1 MKAFGRMK
9 GPRGMKASGRMKEPR
24 ERKVAGRME
33 VSERLEDL
41 GGMKDSER
49 MEGSGEMKG
58 SGRMKDSEKM
68 EVPKRMKASGKEGGP
83 EKEQGTRKQRRP
95 IGVRTPLALSLVA
108 AVLLVFSAANSSRAA
123 LTYYSENYS
132 AEFQMFDIGVTLLE
146 NGEEVSWRNYT
157 QKDDVWQEGGG
168 ELLTHLLDG
177 EAGGKIQPGKA
188 YGEKLSV
195 RNSGSID
202 QYVRVTLY
210 RYWEDKDGNRV
221 TDVPPGLI
229 ELGLA
234 GDGWVEDPSAGTE
247 ERVVLYYT
255 GILPAGQE
263 TPALSETLTIKEEA
277 AFMTAGRGG
286 QGSEGTDGGS
296 GNSPAYRYNALR
308 FVLEAEVNAVQT
320 HNAEDAIKSAWG
332 VDVSVG
338 ADGSLR
344 LK

>member
-9 GPRGMKASGRMKEPR
+9 GPRGMKASG
-24 ERKVAGRME
+24 
-33 VSERLEDL
+33 
-41 GGMKDSER
+41 
-49 MEGSGEMKG
+49 
-58 SGRMKDSEKM
+58 
-68 EVPKRMKASGKEGGP
+68 KEGRP
-83 EKEQGTRKQRRP
+83 EKEPGTRKQKKAM
-95 IGVRTPLALSLVA
+95 GVRIPLALSLA
-108 AVLLVFSAANSSRAA
+108 AAILLVFSAANSSRAA

-221 TDVPPGLI
+221 TDVSPGLI
-229 ELGLA
+229 ELELA
-234 GDGWVEDPSAGTE
+234 GNGWVEDPSAGTE

-263 TPALSETLTIKEEA
+263 TPALSKTLTIKEEA
-277 AFMTAGRGG
+277 AFMTAGGDG
-286 QGSEGTDGGS
+286 QGNEGTGGGS
-296 GNSPAYRYNALR
+296 GNRPAYRYNGLR

-338 ADGSLR
+338 TDGSISLR
-344 LK
+344 

>member
-9 GPRGMKASGRMKEPR
+9 GPRGMKASG
-24 ERKVAGRME
+24 
-33 VSERLEDL
+33 
-41 GGMKDSER
+41 
-49 MEGSGEMKG
+49 
-58 SGRMKDSEKM
+58 
-68 EVPKRMKASGKEGGP
+68 KEGRP
-83 EKEQGTRKQRRP
+83 EKEPGTRKQKKAM
-95 IGVRTPLALSLVA
+95 GVRTPLALSLA
-108 AVLLVFSAANSSRAA
+108 AAILLVFSAANSSRAA

-168 ELLTHLLDG
+168 GLLTHLLDG

-221 TDVPPGLI
+221 TDVSPGLI
-229 ELGLA
+229 ELELA
-234 GDGWVEDPSAGTE
+234 GNGWVEDPSAGTE

-263 TPALSETLTIKEEA
+263 TPALSKTLTIKEEA
-277 AFMTAGRGG
+277 AFMTAGGDG
-286 QGSEGTDGGS
+286 QGNEGTGGGS
-296 GNSPAYRYNALR
+296 GNRPAYRYNGLR

-338 ADGSLR
+338 TDGSISLR
-344 LK
+344 

>member
-9 GPRGMKASGRMKEPR
+9 GPRGMKASG
-24 ERKVAGRME
+24 
-33 VSERLEDL
+33 
-41 GGMKDSER
+41 
-49 MEGSGEMKG
+49 
-58 SGRMKDSEKM
+58 
-68 EVPKRMKASGKEGGP
+68 KEGRP
-83 EKEQGTRKQRRP
+83 EKEPGTRKQKKAM
-95 IGVRTPLALSLVA
+95 GVRTPLALSLA
-108 AVLLVFSAANSSRAA
+108 AAILLVFSAANSSRAA

-168 ELLTHLLDG
+168 GLLTHLLDG

-210 RYWEDKDGNRV
+210 RYWEDKGGNRV
-221 TDVPPGLI
+221 TDVSPGLI
-229 ELGLA
+229 ELELA
-234 GDGWVEDPSAGTE
+234 GNGWVEDPSAGTE

-263 TPALSETLTIKEEA
+263 TPALSKTLTIKEEA
-277 AFMTAGRGG
+277 AFMTAGGDG
-286 QGSEGTDGGS
+286 QGNEGTGGGS
-296 GNSPAYRYNALR
+296 GNRPAYRYNGLR

-338 ADGSLR
+338 TDGSISLR
-344 LK
+344 

>member
-1 MKAFGRMK
+1 
-9 GPRGMKASGRMKEPR
+9 
-24 ERKVAGRME
+24 
-33 VSERLEDL
+33 
-41 GGMKDSER
+41 
-49 MEGSGEMKG
+49 MKG
-58 SGRMKDSEKM
+58 SERKGKLRKEKGI
-68 EVPKRMKASGKEGGP
+68 PRRKTAKRA
-83 EKEQGTRKQRRP
+83 R
-95 IGVRTPLALSLVA
+95 IPLVLSLA
-108 AVLLVFSAANSSRAA
+108 AALLLVFSAANSSRAA

-146 NGEEVSWRNYT
+146 NGNEVSWRNYAR
-157 QKDDVWQEGGG
+157 KDDEWQEGGG
-168 ELLTHLLDG
+168 ELLSGLLDG
-177 EAGGKIQPGKA
+177 ENGGKIQPGKA
-188 YGEKLSV
+188 YSEELSV

-202 QYVRVTLY
+202 EYVRVAIY
-210 RYWEDKDGNRV
+210 RYWEDGNGNRV
-221 TDVPPGLI
+221 TDVSPELI
-229 ELGLA
+229 DLELTGN
-234 GDGWVEDPSAGTE
+234 GWVEDPSAGTE
-247 ERVVLYYT
+247 ERMVLYYT

-263 TPALSETLTIKEEA
+263 TPALSETLTIREEA
-277 AFMTAGRGG
+277 AFMTAGRGV